1 MGREIKGIVVP
12 VVTPFNRDDESV
24 NEAGLRTIVNYLI
37 DSGVHGLFPSGSQGE
52 LFALS
57 TAEKKRVMDVVI
69 EEANGRVFVM
79 PSTGAVTTRESIDLT
94 RHAEAAGADAV
105 SVITPYFVRP
115 TAEELRTHYLRIA
128 ESVTIPV
135 LAYNN
140 PDRTSLPL
148 PPAVV
153 AAVAKA
159 AANFIGVKDSSGDLT
174 NTLAYMELCPA
185 TFRTFMGR
193 DTMIYAGLCCGC
205 AGAVAATANVAPDL
219 VMGIY
224 NSFMAGDHAKA
235 LDYQRRLSPLRRAF
249 SLGTFPVVVKDAME
263 LMGLP
268 AGPARA
274 PVSSVKGEERERLI
288 SILRDMGKI
297 K

>member
-1 MGREIKGIVVP
+1 MSQEIKGIVVP
-12 VVTPFNRDDESV
+12 VVTPFNRVDESV
-24 NEAGLRTIVNYLI
+24 NEAGLRRIVNYLI

-57 TAEKKRVMDVVI
+57 TEEKKRVMDIVI

-79 PSTGAVTTRESIDLT
+79 PSTGAVTTRDSIDLT
-94 RHAEAAGADAV
+94 KYAEAAGADAV
-105 SVITPYFVRP
+105 SVITPYFIRP
-115 TAEELRTHYLRIA
+115 TNEELKAHYIRIA
-128 ESVTIPV
+128 ESVSIPV

-140 PDRTSLPL
+140 PDRTALPL
-148 PPAVV
+148 APAVV

-159 AANFIGVKDSSGDLT
+159 APNFIGVKDSSGDLT
-174 NTLAYMELCPA
+174 NTMAYIEQTPA

-193 DTMIYAGLCCGC
+193 DTMIYAGLCYGC

-224 NSFMAGDHAKA
+224 NSFMAGDHARA
-235 LDYQRRLSPLRRAF
+235 LDYQIKLSPLRRAF
-249 SLGTFPVVVKDAME
+249 SLGTFPVVIKDAME

-274 PVSSVKGEERERLI
+274 PISSLQGEERQRLI

-297 K
+297 E